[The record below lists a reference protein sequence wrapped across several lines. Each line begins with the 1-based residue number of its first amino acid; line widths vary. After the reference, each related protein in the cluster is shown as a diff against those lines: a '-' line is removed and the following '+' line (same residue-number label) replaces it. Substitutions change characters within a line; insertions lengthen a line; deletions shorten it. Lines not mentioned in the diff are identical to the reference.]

1 MYEVTI
7 TRINNDLT
15 VNAMTVICRTEEAL
29 NKVFDMYPNNVTKV
43 VKTNTVEVNT
53 TMEQ

>member
-7 TRINNDLT
+7 TYIDYDLT
-15 VNAMTVICRTEEAL
+15 DNAMTVICRTEEAL
-29 NKVFDMYPNNVTKV
+29 NTVFDMYPNKITKV

>member
-7 TRINNDLT
+7 TRINSALLN
-15 VNAMTVICRTEEAL
+15 NAMTVICRSNEAL
-29 NKVFDMYPNNVTKV
+29 NKVFDMYPNEITKV
-43 VKTNTVEVNT
+43 VKTNTVTVNT

>member
-7 TRINNDLT
+7 TRINSELE

-29 NKVFDMYPNNVTKV
+29 NKIFDIYPNKITKV
-43 VKTNTVEVNT
+43 VKTNTITVNT